1 MGLINQAIDRSPVW
15 LIKKLTATYLTL
27 GLADIGREV
36 GIESDEEIRAI
47 ILSMVRC
54 LRSGGSWLALTRPL
68 D

>member
-54 LRSGGSWLALTRPL
+54 LRWGGCWLALTRPL